1 MSPTFSSS
9 GTSSAKPSRMVNTLR
24 GIALGQINVLIGH
37 AKLAGFGI
45 GILKT
50 HKNIKEYS
58 SFNRYALR
66 FS

>member
-9 GTSSAKPSRMVNTLR
+9 GTSSAKPSRMVNTQR
-24 GIALGQINVLIGH
+24 YIALGQINVLIGH

-50 HKNIKEYS
+50 HENI
-58 SFNRYALR
+58 
-66 FS
+66 